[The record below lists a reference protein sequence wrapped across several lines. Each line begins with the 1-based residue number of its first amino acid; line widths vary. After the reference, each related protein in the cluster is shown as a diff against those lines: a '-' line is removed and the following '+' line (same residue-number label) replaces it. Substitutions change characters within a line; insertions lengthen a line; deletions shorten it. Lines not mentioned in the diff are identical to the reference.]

1 MEERRKRTKNTKKKR
16 SITKNITRNII
27 RRGLTRLVHLTH
39 NLVQMKVRFP
49 LLVINAIVGQEAE
62 TDIIDHGQGLM
73 KNVAGEMTLVKEGI
87 EIILVKGE
95 ETLEK
100 EMSKLSPSHLMI

>member
-27 RRGLTRLVHLTH
+27 RRGLTRQVHLTH

-49 LLVINAIVGQEAE
+49 LLAINAIVGQEAE
-62 TDIIDHGQGLM
+62 TGIIDQGQGLM
-73 KNVAGEMTLVKEGI
+73 KNVAGETILEKEEI
-87 EIILVKGE
+87 ENILVKGG
-95 ETLEK
+95 ETQEK
-100 EMSKLSPSHLMI
+100 EMLKLSPSHLMI

>member
-27 RRGLTRLVHLTH
+27 RRGLTRLVRLIH
-39 NLVQMKVRFP
+39 NQVQMKVRFP
-49 LLVINAIVGQEAE
+49 PLVINAIEGQEAE
-62 TDIIDHGQGLM
+62 TDIIVQGQGLM
-73 KNVAGEMTLVKEGI
+73 KNVTGEMTLVKEGI